1 VRRQKNFASATH
13 TRLHRLIDPDPEPEI
28 PAFAALWNEGRFFEA
43 HEVLEG
49 LWMRRRDKGLQG
61 LIQVAAALY
70 HVQRGNLRG
79 ARTMIDRATPRLLN
93 PDNAPCEINQK
104 SMADFAARVKAAL
117 DSPELNALIASRPRL

>member
-1 VRRQKNFASATH
+1 M
-13 TRLHRLIDPDPEPEI
+13 IEPEI
-28 PAFAALWNEGRFFEA
+28 PAFADLWNEGKFFEA

-61 LIQVAAALY
+61 LIQIAAALY

-93 PDNAPCEINQK
+93 PGNAPCAIDQRA
-104 SMADFAARVKAAL
+104 MAEYAARVRAAL
-117 DSPELNALIASRPRL
+117 DLPELEALIAARPHL